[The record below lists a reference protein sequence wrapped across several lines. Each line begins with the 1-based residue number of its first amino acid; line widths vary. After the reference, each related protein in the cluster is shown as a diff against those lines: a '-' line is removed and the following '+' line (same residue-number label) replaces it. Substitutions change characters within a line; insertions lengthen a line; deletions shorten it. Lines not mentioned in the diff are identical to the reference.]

1 MGADLYFT
9 ALVSEQLTVVSGG
22 GGVESIVAVPRLTG
36 HKGSLL
42 QTMSAI
48 HRTSEFRPCVKC
60 SPGSSTPVYSR
71 NTLLLYLLFSN
82 PSLNQ

>member
-9 ALVSEQLTVVSGG
+9 ALVGEQLTVVSERESVGR
-22 GGVESIVAVPRLTG
+22 ESIVAVPRLTG

-48 HRTSEFRPCVKC
+48 HWTSGFRP
-60 SPGSSTPVYSR
+60 
-71 NTLLLYLLFSN
+71 LMH
-82 PSLNQ
+82 

>member
-9 ALVSEQLTVVSGG
+9 ALVSEQLTVVSERQRERERER
-22 GGVESIVAVPRLTG
+22 ESIVAVPRLTG

-48 HRTSEFRPCVKC
+48 YWTSEFRSVVNC
-60 SPGSSTPVYSR
+60 SLGHV
-71 NTLLLYLLFSN
+71 
-82 PSLNQ
+82 